1 MQMHMKL
8 VMDAP
13 LDIVKGFLSVH
24 AARIPTPLALA
35 RPLLIRV
42 CLMSMREFY
51 GCIGNEL

>member
-1 MQMHMKL
+1 MHMKL